1 MKQSVN
7 LSDFRDAFHRY
18 GRKNQFTYEALG
30 ILFDYMEEVESDT
43 GEEVELD
50 VIAICCEYSEGS
62 PSDVAESYGIEAGDD
77 EEELSAAVIAYL
89 EEEGAYIGTTSAGD
103 LVYRQF

>member
-1 MKQSVN
+1 MKQTVTT
-7 LSDFRDAFHRY
+7 SDFRDAFHRA
-18 GRKNQFTYEALG
+18 GRKNQFTHEALG

-43 GEEVELD
+43 GDEIELD
-50 VIAICCEYSEGS
+50 VIGICCEYSEGS

-77 EEELSAAVIAYL
+77 EEELSAVIAYL

-103 LVYRQF
+103 IVYRQF